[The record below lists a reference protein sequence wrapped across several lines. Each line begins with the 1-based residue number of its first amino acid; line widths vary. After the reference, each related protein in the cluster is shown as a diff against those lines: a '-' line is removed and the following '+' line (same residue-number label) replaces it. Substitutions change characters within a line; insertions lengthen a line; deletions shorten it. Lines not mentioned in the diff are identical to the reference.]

1 MNDEVKQNHTWKRV
15 CIGDTVECY
24 FDHDKNQEY
33 KGIRQFRI
41 IGCTKRFG
49 TGASDLF
56 HALPV
61 DGYPI
66 RIETLDRETFAGSYI
81 TKVIHHPKGAT
92 LTHAHHPQYHPK
104 YKHVVFKRA
113 GKRNQWCAP
122 FTELL
127 FMALATM
134 NVRMTTVADV
144 EIAHALYMKTKVGM
158 VMDEIHIHKDGY
170 ESYFLRGYMVVNIK
184 PFTRWVRQNIN
195 RMQRPMQECNRLEDE
210 HQRQMEQDYYD
221 DLEREDELRYGRH
234 EHCDTQ
240 NCEHDDDDGGI
251 EITDIHLDDDI
262 EDHPLYDD
270 HVFSGVY
277 SNLIR
282 QLLLSPENAA
292 IVYGPT
298 AALTIPGPLPAGMV
312 SLGGVYCRIVDG
324 KKILVVAGEGGMPLT
339 MSNRKD
345 ETEVDNPNIAIPF
358 VDGQMVGLESQIFA
372 GRESLKSW
380 FTEEQLANFK
390 DNFCWQVRT
399 WETIPTQLK
408 PEDAAERAMNPDI
421 ATDVEEEE
429 PRTIG
434 DLIRQQL
441 HRKRI
446 ARIKAVQSI
455 DIDRDM
461 DDAFRA
467 INDVL
472 AADLKPDDHADMMRV
487 VGLIESYET
496 IHYPITMENTR
507 ILRHAFETRN
517 KIESL
522 KAYIKRNKPLVMDDG
537 VITSNDFNRWT
548 YERQAE
554 YIQRLLVERQTVS
567 QVDGR
572 EDDSSDPYRGSPEDE
587 ARAQAEE
594 MDRLEEQAR
603 K

>member
-24 FDHDKNQEY
+24 FDHDRREEY

-158 VMDEIHIHKDGY
+158 VMDEIHINKDGY

-221 DLEREDELRYGRH
+221 DMEREDELRYGRH

-262 EDHPLYDD
+262 EDHPLFDRNHMSAGDYDE
-270 HVFSGVY
+270 HM
-277 SNLIR
+277 
-282 QLLLSPENAA
+282 
-292 IVYGPT
+292 
-298 AALTIPGPLPAGMV
+298 LP
-312 SLGGVYCRIVDG
+312 
-324 KKILVVAGEGGMPLT
+324 K
-339 MSNRKD
+339 
-345 ETEVDNPNIAIPF
+345 EV
-358 VDGQMVGLESQIFA
+358 E
-372 GRESLKSW
+372 K
-380 FTEEQLANFK
+380 
-390 DNFCWQVRT
+390 
-399 WETIPTQLK
+399 
-408 PEDAAERAMNPDI
+408 AMNPDI
-421 ATDVEEEE
+421 ATDVEE
-429 PRTIG
+429 PDDGPKTIG
-434 DLIRQQL
+434 DLIRAQI
-441 HRKRI
+441 HRERMSRLQKI
-446 ARIKAVQSI
+446 QVIG
-455 DIDRDM
+455 
-461 DDAFRA
+461 DDAELNEAFRA
-467 INDVL
+467 LEDVFN
-472 AADLKPDDHADMMRV
+472 ADLNEHDHSNMMRV
-487 VGLIESYET
+487 VGCIETYESV
-496 IHYPITMENTR
+496 HYPITKTVTQKVWSQ
-507 ILRHAFETRN
+507 LGTRN
-517 KIESL
+517 RIESL
-522 KAYIKRNKPLVMDDG
+522 KLYVKRNKARLV
-537 VITSNDFNRWT
+537 NDNVVNSKDFERWT
-548 YERQAE
+548 PERQAN
-554 YIQRLLVERQTVS
+554 YIQEQLVMSRS
-567 QVDGR
+567 MFDAR
-572 EDDSSDPYRGSPEDE
+572 EDDSSDPYRVSPEDE